1 LLTVHKFNDSYD
13 YLGTMSKQEAVEM
26 IYKGKVVSI
35 VDTDEVWRS
44 PSTVIAIPF
53 AVKLN
58 RLTKSK
64 RGGNISLN
72 RDNILR
78 RDNHICQYDDCK
90 ETKNLSVDH
99 VIPQSYY
106 KNGKAAKVNPHNHRC
121 RSWENL
127 VAACYKCNNLKK
139 KNRTPEEA
147 KMKLKKI
154 PRKPV
159 LNDWIDV
166 FDLWQEIAARQNKMS
181 AS

>member
-99 VIPQSYY
+99 VIHS
-106 KNGKAAKVNPHNHRC
+106 
-121 RSWENL
+121 L
-127 VAACYKCNNLKK
+127 TT
-139 KNRTPEEA
+139 RT
-147 KMKLKKI
+147 
-154 PRKPV
+154 
-159 LNDWIDV
+159 
-166 FDLWQEIAARQNKMS
+166 ARLQR
-181 AS
+181 